1 MSGTGSFH
9 FFGVRSFPFPTV
21 LRTADVAGVGT
32 VPAGA
37 LILGDDGFL
46 GTQLCTGSDDG
57 ANLLANQILGFPS
70 ISLVGVVL
78 GVGSLSGKGP
88 RCAANRSYGSAL
100 VGLTRGV
107 FAAEAVPS
115 SFESALRLPYG

>member
-1 MSGTGSFH
+1 
-9 FFGVRSFPFPTV
+9 
-21 LRTADVAGVGT
+21 
-32 VPAGA
+32 
-37 LILGDDGFL
+37 
-46 GTQLCTGSDDG
+46 
-57 ANLLANQILGFPS
+57 ANQILGFPS

-115 SFESALRLPYG
+115 SFESALRFLTEWSLSLDLLFCARWSCSWACGLV